1 MAIKHE
7 CFQRYLVSET
17 CSCLTRTIDLFQ
29 SSMPILILLDLPR
42 GAPSWVGQNITQTLS
57 MDIAFAVSNLSQQTA
72 HSLTVFGDN
81 LVALEDRVLDVEKQ
95 KGLNFT
101 KFIPIYDF

>member
-1 MAIKHE
+1 
-7 CFQRYLVSET
+7 
-17 CSCLTRTIDLFQ
+17 
-29 SSMPILILLDLPR
+29 MPILILLDLPR

>member
-1 MAIKHE
+1 
-7 CFQRYLVSET
+7 
-17 CSCLTRTIDLFQ
+17 
-29 SSMPILILLDLPR
+29 MPILILLDLPR

-81 LVALEDRVLDVEKQ
+81 LVALEDCVLDVEKQ